1 MLFSSHQLE
10 LVERLCDEVSIIVDG
25 TARRVGA
32 GRSSCARRPR
42 TASSCVSLVEGAP
55 PTGTD
60 ALPESSRSTQ
70 DARGVVLRL
79 PDGVDDQQLLDAAR
93 AAGRVHRFAPAEPTL
108 AELFREAVAQ
118 P

>member
-1 MLFSSHQLE
+1 
-10 LVERLCDEVSIIVDG
+10 V
-25 TARRVGA
+25 
-32 GRSSCARRPR
+32 
-42 TASSCVSLVEGAP
+42 LVEGASADWYAALA
-55 PTGTD
+55 GVEQVD
-60 ALPESSRSTQ
+60 A

-79 PDGVDDQQLLDAAR
+79 PEGVDDQQLLDAAR